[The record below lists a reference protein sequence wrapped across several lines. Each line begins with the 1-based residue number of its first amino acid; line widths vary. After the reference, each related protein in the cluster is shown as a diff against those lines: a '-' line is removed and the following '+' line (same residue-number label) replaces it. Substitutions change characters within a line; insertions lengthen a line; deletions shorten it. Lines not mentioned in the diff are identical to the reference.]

1 MLLYKKAWP
10 CPRVLRDSLR
20 VTHADHVEAVRRA
33 RNGSFGEAFA
43 LDGCL
48 GALLLGFSRS

>member
-1 MLLYKKAWP
+1 MHQ
-10 CPRVLRDSLR
+10 CILRDSLR

-33 RNGSFGEAFA
+33 RNGSFGAFA